1 MQHRIVITRH
11 RPWMRAAAVAGAAA
25 LLAIA
30 GFMLFAYARTSTVRE
45 FKQTR
50 SELEQLR
57 DERRTLA
64 RELRTA
70 KSENAEL
77 RQQVVYAERS
87 QQIDGQACE
96 SVKESLAGLQAEAA
110 DLREQI
116 AFYRGVMSPDVGKA
130 GVRVLEMRMT
140 PQAQANLWR
149 YDLVLI
155 QSMRQEKRVAGQTRI
170 AVLGSQGGQQKR
182 LDLSSLLNSGENLPA
197 FAFKYFQEFSGVFT
211 LPKDFRPIRVMVSLV
226 VDGEGSPPVE
236 EEFDWSKIQ
245 AQRAEHEIHVE

>member
-149 YDLVLI
+149 Y
-155 QSMRQEKRVAGQTRI
+155 
-170 AVLGSQGGQQKR
+170 
-182 LDLSSLLNSGENLPA
+182 
-197 FAFKYFQEFSGVFT
+197 
-211 LPKDFRPIRVMVSLV
+211 
-226 VDGEGSPPVE
+226 
-236 EEFDWSKIQ
+236 
-245 AQRAEHEIHVE
+245 

>member
-11 RPWMRAAAVAGAAA
+11 RPWFRAAAIAGVVA

-45 FKQTR
+45 FKETR
-50 SELEQLR
+50 SELEQLH

-130 GVRVLEMRMT
+130 GVRVLEMRLT
-140 PQAQANLWR
+140 PQAQADVWR

-155 QSMRQEKRVAGQTRI
+155 QSVRHEKRVAGQTRI
-170 AVLGSQGGQQKR
+170 TVLGIQNGQQQR
-182 LDLSSLLNSGENLPA
+182 LDLAPLLKSGEGLPA
-197 FAFKYFQEFSGVFT
+197 FAFKYFQEFGGLFT
-211 LPKDFRPIRVMVSLV
+211 LPRDFRPIRIMVSLA
-226 VDGEGSPPVE
+226 VDGDSSAKVE

-245 AQRAEHEIHVE
+245 AQRTEHEIHVE